1 MFSMDELIDI
11 FIHILH
17 AAGLAM
23 LSGTL
28 SWLALKGL
36 FEDQSIAETAFFITC
51 AVFLLAL

>member
-1 MFSMDELIDI
+1 MDI

-36 FEDQSIAETAFFITC
+36 FEDQSIAETAFFIITC